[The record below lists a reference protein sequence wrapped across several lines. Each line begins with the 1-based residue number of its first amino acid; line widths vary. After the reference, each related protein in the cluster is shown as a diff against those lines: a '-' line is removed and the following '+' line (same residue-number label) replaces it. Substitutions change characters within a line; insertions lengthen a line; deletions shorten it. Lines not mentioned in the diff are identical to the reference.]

1 MRKKPEKSRFF
12 GLLLC
17 PEFLK
22 GLSRFVPIWQNL
34 MHFIWVNLGIIG
46 VKFLFCRV
54 YGLISGL
61 NFSRFWEH
69 FSMISHAGTG
79 TVSADFLKIS
89 SCGFFESI

>member
-1 MRKKPEKSRFF
+1 MLTNPGKSRFF
-12 GLLLC
+12 GVFCC
-17 PEFLK
+17 PEVLE

-46 VKFLFCRV
+46 VKFLFCKV

-69 FSMISHAGTG
+69 FSMISHVGTG
-79 TVSADFLKIS
+79 TVGDDF
-89 SCGFFESI
+89 